1 MIFRVARGAGQAQ
14 TRERTAERSCK
25 EGEREQLLAHQLVGE
40 DVGVPDLKRDHAAAA
55 LEAVRVEDDLLVE
68 FGLARAVGARAVSR
82 GAERRDD
89 VRVKGAG
96 GAARGAQVADA
107 LDLLRACRWGG
118 GAGEGDGVGG
128 AGPGRRESCEHAPRA
143 AAHRQQQ
150 RSRKAAAPRGWA
162 RSSGCARR
170 ALREN
175 CCFRVSGSRPSV
187 PPPCQVI
194 KHTNPSHLQP
204 AHPAAE
210 LVSRHSFSFEAGD
223 AVCWCKG

>member
-118 GAGEGDGVGG
+118 GQGKGMGLEGRGRGGGRAVSTRPERRHTDSSSAAGKRQRRA
-128 AGPGRRESCEHAPRA
+128 AGPEA
-143 AAHRQQQ
+143 AGA
-150 RSRKAAAPRGWA
+150 RGA
-162 RSSGCARR
+162 RCART
-170 ALREN
+170 AA
-175 CCFRVSGSRPSV
+175 FAS
-187 PPPCQVI
+187 
-194 KHTNPSHLQP
+194 
-204 AHPAAE
+204 PAAV
-210 LVSRHSFSFEAGD
+210 LLCPRLA
-223 AVCWCKG
+223 K